1 MAYGSLTRD
10 LASDFMTQVEAPIF
24 IVGCPRSGTG
34 VLHQLVRLH
43 PEVAWI
49 TPMTN
54 WVCGKSW
61 FRRVPPRAVRLA
73 ECGVN
78 ALPSSFLPPF
88 LRGPYDGSLGLSGVL
103 ETHEGHSVWRNVF
116 GQSADHHATEADIS
130 ADDRSY
136 LREVVRWHC
145 RYHQRQRF
153 LSKTPRNLFR
163 LRALRDVFPS
173 CIVVHLVRD
182 GRAVV
187 ASILKRRARDR
198 GGLDQWWGVRP
209 PGWESIQSRS
219 PIEQAAWT
227 WLQCLEQARELKS
240 SVPDDQFRTVYY
252 ERLVEQPSAVLRRLF
267 AALDLDPDF
276 FFGADRSRALKK
288 IHPPPETWREALST
302 KEKEALRLLAPEL
315 RRQGYLGNAR
325 VE

>member
-1 MAYGSLTRD
+1 MACGAPTRN
-10 LASDFMTQVEAPIF
+10 LAPNVMTQVEAPIF

-43 PEVAWI
+43 PDVAWI

-61 FRRVPPRAVRLA
+61 FRRVPPRGVHLA
-73 ECGVN
+73 ECGLN
-78 ALPSSFLPPF
+78 ALPSSVLPPF
-88 LRGPYDGSLGLSGVL
+88 LRGPYDGSLGISGIL
-103 ETHEGHSVWRNVF
+103 ETHEGHSIWRNVF
-116 GQSADHHATEADIS
+116 GQSADHHATEAAIS
-130 ADDRSY
+130 AEDRLY

-145 RYHQRQRF
+145 RYHRRKQF

-173 CIVVHLVRD
+173 CRGVHLVRD

-209 PGWESIQSRS
+209 PGWESVQSRS
-219 PIEQAAWT
+219 PTEQAAWT
-227 WLQCLEQARELKS
+227 WLQCLEQARKLKS
-240 SVPDDQFRTVYY
+240 RLPDEQFQTVYY
-252 ERLVEQPSAVLRRLF
+252 ERLVEEPSEVLHKLF
-267 AALDLDPDF
+267 VALDLDPGS
-276 FFGADRSRALKK
+276 FFGGERHRVLKK
-288 IHPPPETWREALST
+288 IHPPPETWREALSS
-302 KEKEALRLLAPEL
+302 KQKEALQLMAPEL
-315 RRQGYLGNAR
+315 RRQGYL
-325 VE
+325 